1 MESTCYKTERSH
13 SNNIYMY
20 RGAIIESSGAYS
32 EAGPERIAIRC
43 HIGRSVILKTADK
56 TTTLNPSETAPDVIP
71 LPMESGTD
79 APPSGVLL
87 KHTKHGKG
95 GTLKRG
101 PSFLERQAAERS
113 RVTMETFELSE
124 THYNQCVK
132 KGAFEGHEKDRYIR
146 SRGSE
151 PTDESS
157 SLENGG

>member
-1 MESTCYKTERSH
+1 MESE
-13 SNNIYMY
+13 
-20 RGAIIESSGAYS
+20 
-32 EAGPERIAIRC
+32 
-43 HIGRSVILKTADK
+43 
-56 TTTLNPSETAPDVIP
+56 
-71 LPMESGTD
+71 TD

-95 GTLKRG
+95 GTLKRS

-113 RVTMETFELSE
+113 RVTMETSGLSA
-124 THYNQCVK
+124 THYNHQCVK

-157 SLENGG
+157 SLESGGRWVRVPGFQAGSREWAEPEPPPAQRREKGQVSPLSPASLSSLPFSLFYNLKKPMTDKVSEGRG